1 MIRRPPSSTRTDT
14 LLPYTTLFRSAW
26 QSDVQ
31 RIINTFD
38 PKFQALTQY
47 VVNAGKA
54 HIHGAEFEL
63 TALPWSGMEITGNL
77 ALLKGRYVDGSFV
90 ETQLVNGLPVLVDR
104 SGERLPQLPK
114 FTDRHGATQTVPTS
128 IAEASL
134 HLDHSPY

>member
-77 ALLKGRYVDGSFV
+77 ALLKGSYVDGSFV
-90 ETQLVNGLPVLVDR
+90 EPQLVHGLPVLVAR
-104 SGERLPQLPK
+104 SGERLPQ
-114 FTDRHGATQTVPTS
+114 FTKATARIGVTQTVHTS
-128 IAEASL
+128 FVAPSL
-134 HLDHSPY
+134 HPPLSLI